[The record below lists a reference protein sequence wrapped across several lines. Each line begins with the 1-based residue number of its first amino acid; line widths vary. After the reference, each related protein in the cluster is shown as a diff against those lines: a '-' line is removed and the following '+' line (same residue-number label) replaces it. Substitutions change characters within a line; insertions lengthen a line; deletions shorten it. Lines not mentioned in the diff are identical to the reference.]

1 MRQII
6 KEQQPIRPE
15 DWEQQPAAQ
24 PAPQA
29 GDSKLAEVFVGIV
42 RWLAYSVLMLLLLVP
57 WLQGWRLAT
66 GCMLLGHFSG
76 QLNKIANNLKQ

>member
-1 MRQII
+1 MQSEQPVKPGDWEEI
-6 KEQQPIRPE
+6 QQPA
-15 DWEQQPAAQ
+15 PAAQ

-29 GDSKLAEVFVGIV
+29 ADSKLTEVFVGIV
-42 RWLAYSVLMLLLLVP
+42 RWLAYSALMLVLLVP

-76 QLNKIANNLKQ
+76 QLNKIANSLKQ